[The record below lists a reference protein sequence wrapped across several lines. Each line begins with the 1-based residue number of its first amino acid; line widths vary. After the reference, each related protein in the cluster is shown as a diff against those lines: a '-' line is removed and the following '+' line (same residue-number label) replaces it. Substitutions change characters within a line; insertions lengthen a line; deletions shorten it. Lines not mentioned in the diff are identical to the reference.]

1 MPAKISVIIPVYN
14 VEKFIGQCIESIL
27 AQTLQDFE
35 IVIVDDCSP
44 DASMQVVRKYADGD
58 RRFHIVRRERN
69 MGLMQTRKSGY
80 SVAKGE
86 YLMFCD
92 SDDFL
97 PPNALEILYKE
108 AVHTN
113 ADIVSGDM
121 VLYYPENGN
130 ERIRIS
136 SLNYG
141 SGMISVYKSLLLSEY
156 HHNLCGKIFKAS
168 ILQRYEYKTVDN
180 FTRAED
186 GYLFYQVMEHVSKVL
201 HLHELVYYYR
211 QNMQSSTRTRMGND
225 DMRTIC
231 MLNQLKL
238 LLAERHPEISKY
250 VRMNVAII
258 MNSLYSRGYGKDTS
272 LDEYVERFGLRPY
285 SSLRSLFRYVP
296 FSKACKNAA
305 KRLIA
310 AVK

>member
-1 MPAKISVIIPVYN
+1 MQAKISVIIPVYN
-14 VEKFIGQCIESIL
+14 VEKYVGQCIESIL

-44 DASMQVVRKYADGD
+44 DGSMQVVRKYSDGD
-58 RRFHIVRRERN
+58 SRFHIVRHERN

-97 PPNALEILYKE
+97 PPNALEILYQK
-108 AVHTN
+108 VVSCS
-113 ADIVSGDM
+113 ADVVSGDM
-121 VLYYPENGN
+121 VLYYPDDGHE
-130 ERIRIS
+130 EIRTS
-136 SLNYG
+136 LLNYG
-141 SGMISVYKSLLLSEY
+141 SGMIAVYKSLLLSEY
-156 HHNLCGKIFKAS
+156 HHNLCGKIFKTC
-168 ILQRYEYKTVDN
+168 ILQRYEYITVDN

-201 HLHELVYYYR
+201 HMHEKVYYYR
-211 QNMQSSTRTRMGND
+211 QNMQSSTRVRMGNNAI
-225 DMRTIC
+225 RSIC

-238 LLAERHPEISKY
+238 QLAKRYPEITKY
-250 VRMNVAII
+250 VRMNVAIVI
-258 MNSLYSRGYGKDTS
+258 NSLYSRGYGKDTS
-272 LDEYVERFGLRPY
+272 LDNYVDLFGLQSY
-285 SSLRSLFRYVP
+285 STLGSLFRYVP
-296 FSKACKNAA
+296 LSKACKNAA
-305 KRLIA
+305 KRIIA